1 MGSAEDFKETAA
13 TRLRSRNKEEIPMAK
28 SKKSQKSKPSVKVRD
43 LSPRKN
49 AHGGSKINVEYKP
62 KKADGSLDAGLH
74 FKYDI
79 KGNKE
84 G

>member
-1 MGSAEDFKETAA
+1 
-13 TRLRSRNKEEIPMAK
+13 MAK
-28 SKKSQKSKPSVKVRD
+28 SKKSQKSKPSVKVQD
-43 LSPRKN
+43 ISPRKN
-49 AHGGSKINVEYKP
+49 PHGGSKVDFEYKP
-62 KKADGSLDAGLH
+62 KKAAGSLDAGLH